1 MNRIYTLCRRRRIG
15 YSRRGWRAPRLPRLF
30 GVDRT
35 DCYLRGVMRPLARKI
50 VLTQGV
56 IILLIFGVSLFT
68 WWQMVDAS
76 NRAERL
82 QAEYHL
88 GTNLEQLVAEL
99 RDMGRSRTY
108 YFGEKKSG
116 GEELA
121 RLQDSFYLSLVR
133 IASTID
139 ELALQSGPRADLA
152 GLVDTLRRRLDE
164 YQLRVGQQELA
175 FLRDEELAYQRSGA
189 RAAELRQDM
198 HDKTKDHLQ
207 RQAAMTREINAL
219 GRRADRAAVL
229 ALVFCGVALVVGLL
243 AAYGL
248 TRSIHR
254 PVRDM
259 RAATEALSRGEF
271 DSRIPVHSRDELGDL
286 ALAFNEMAARLQE
299 LDELKGGFVS
309 MVSHDLKTPLTS
321 MKEAVEMLSEGVGG
335 DLTVRQKRLLTIASE
350 SLDRLGRYVQGILDL
365 CQFEGGRI
373 QLVREPL
380 SLTDVVQEQASLAEA
395 RCQEAGVNL
404 HCELEQDLPLL
415 EGDRFR
421 LAQVVNNLLDNAI
434 KFTPREGRI
443 EVRTGVLPWEDD
455 LGVFL
460 EVSDSGVG
468 IAARDLR
475 HIFEKFYQAPSDSRG
490 KVRGAGLGLAIV
502 RNLVE
507 AHSGRVTVEST
518 MGRGTTF
525 RVQFPAAR
533 RQADDQA
540 LAG

>member
-1 MNRIYTLCRRRRIG
+1 
-15 YSRRGWRAPRLPRLF
+15 
-30 GVDRT
+30 
-35 DCYLRGVMRPLARKI
+35 MRPLARKI

-99 RDMGRSRTY
+99 RDIGRSRTY

-198 HDKTKDHLQ
+198 HDKTKDHRQQ

-229 ALVFCGVALVVGLL
+229 ALVFCGVALVVGLRPRHSVVGTWRFDAIGFGTSGVSFQTDARWNCTQRRRRL
-243 AAYGL
+243 VQVRL
-248 TRSIHR
+248 DFRRSGIR
-254 PVRDM
+254 RRKAQGRRRGIPERN
-259 RAATEALSRGEF
+259 RGE
-271 DSRIPVHSRDELGDL
+271 RWP
-286 ALAFNEMAARLQE
+286 
-299 LDELKGGFVS
+299 
-309 MVSHDLKTPLTS
+309 
-321 MKEAVEMLSEGVGG
+321 
-335 DLTVRQKRLLTIASE
+335 
-350 SLDRLGRYVQGILDL
+350 
-365 CQFEGGRI
+365 
-373 QLVREPL
+373 
-380 SLTDVVQEQASLAEA
+380 
-395 RCQEAGVNL
+395 
-404 HCELEQDLPLL
+404 
-415 EGDRFR
+415 
-421 LAQVVNNLLDNAI
+421 
-434 KFTPREGRI
+434 
-443 EVRTGVLPWEDD
+443 
-455 LGVFL
+455 
-460 EVSDSGVG
+460 
-468 IAARDLR
+468 
-475 HIFEKFYQAPSDSRG
+475 
-490 KVRGAGLGLAIV
+490 
-502 RNLVE
+502 
-507 AHSGRVTVEST
+507 
-518 MGRGTTF
+518 
-525 RVQFPAAR
+525 
-533 RQADDQA
+533 QADPLPRPFRQPD
-540 LAG
+540 

>member
-1 MNRIYTLCRRRRIG
+1 
-15 YSRRGWRAPRLPRLF
+15 
-30 GVDRT
+30 
-35 DCYLRGVMRPLARKI
+35 MRPLARKI

-56 IILLIFGVSLFT
+56 IILLVFGVSLFT
-68 WWQMVDAS
+68 WWQMIDAS

-88 GTNLEQLVAEL
+88 GTNLEQLVAEM
-99 RDMGRSRTY
+99 RDIGLSRAFYFMGR
-108 YFGEKKSG
+108 KSG
-116 GEELA
+116 DKDLTEL
-121 RLQDSFYLSLVR
+121 QESFYLSLVR
-133 IASTID
+133 IAHTID

-152 GLVDTLRRRLDE
+152 GLVDILRRRLDE
-164 YQLRVGQQELA
+164 YQLMVGQQELA
-175 FLRDEELAYQRSGA
+175 FLRSEDLTYQRSDT
-189 RAAELRQDM
+189 RASELRQDM
-198 HDKTKDHLQ
+198 LERTRDHRRE

-219 GRRADRAAVL
+219 GQRADRAAGL
-229 ALVFCGVALVVGLL
+229 ALGFCGVALVVGLL

-259 RAATEALSRGEF
+259 RAATEAISRGEF
-271 DSRIPVHSRDELGDL
+271 DRRIPVHSRDELGEL

-299 LDELKGGFVS
+299 LDELKVGFVS

-365 CQFEGGRI
+365 GRIEGGHI

-380 SLTDVVQEQASLAEA
+380 SLTAIVKEQVSLAEA
-395 RCQEAGVNL
+395 RCQEVGVDL
-404 HCELEQDLPLL
+404 RCALEQDLPPL

-443 EVRTGVLPWEDD
+443 EVRTGVQPWDDD
-455 LGVFL
+455 LGIYL
-460 EVSDSGVG
+460 EVSDSGIG

-475 HIFEKFYQAPSDSRG
+475 HIFEKFYQAPTDSRG

-502 RNLVE
+502 RHLVE

-518 MGRGTTF
+518 PGRGTTF
-525 RVQFPAAR
+525 RVHFPAAR
-533 RQADDQA
+533 RQAGDQV

>member
-1 MNRIYTLCRRRRIG
+1 
-15 YSRRGWRAPRLPRLF
+15 
-30 GVDRT
+30 
-35 DCYLRGVMRPLARKI
+35 MRPLARKI
-50 VLTQGV
+50 LLTQGV
-56 IILLIFGVSLFT
+56 IILLIFGVSMFT
-68 WWQMVDAS
+68 WWQMIDAS
-76 NRAERL
+76 KRAERL
-82 QAEYHL
+82 EAEYNL
-88 GTNLEQLVAEL
+88 GTNLEQLLAEL
-99 RDMGRSRTY
+99 RDIGRSRTF
-108 YFGEKKSG
+108 YFLEKENNGKDLA
-116 GEELA
+116 EL
-121 RLQDSFYLSLVR
+121 QGSFYRSLVR
-133 IASTID
+133 IAQNID
-139 ELALQSGPRADLA
+139 ELAQQSGPRAELA
-152 GLVDTLRRRLDE
+152 GLVDILGRRLDE
-164 YQLRVGQQELA
+164 YQLMVGQQELA
-175 FLRDEELAYQRSGA
+175 FLRDEELTIQRSDA
-189 RAAELRQDM
+189 RATELRKDM
-198 HDKTKDHLQ
+198 HDRTRDHRQQ
-207 RQAAMTREINAL
+207 RHAAMARDINAL
-219 GRRADRAAVL
+219 GRRADRAAGL
-229 ALVFCGVALVVGLL
+229 ALAFCGVALVVGLL

-259 RAATEALSRGEF
+259 REATEALSRGEF
-271 DSRIPVHSRDELGDL
+271 DRRIQVRSRDELGEL
-286 ALAFNEMAARLQE
+286 GLAFNEMAARLQE

-365 CQFEGGRI
+365 CKFEGGRI

-380 SLTDVVQEQASLAEA
+380 CLTDVVQEQTSLAEA
-395 RCQEAGVNL
+395 RCREAGVSL
-404 HCELEQDLPLL
+404 SCELEQDLPPL

-443 EVRTGVLPWEDD
+443 KVRTGVKPWEDD

-460 EVSDSGVG
+460 EVSDSGIG

-475 HIFEKFYQAPSDSRG
+475 HIFEKFYQAPSDSRT

-507 AHSGRVTVEST
+507 AHSGQVTVQSAA
-518 MGRGTTF
+518 GRGTTF
-525 RVQFPAAR
+525 RVYFPAAR
-533 RQADDQA
+533 RQAGEQA

>member
-1 MNRIYTLCRRRRIG
+1 QYNFARPGTLPPSPLATG
-15 YSRRGWRAPRLPRLF
+15 PR
-30 GVDRT
+30 
-35 DCYLRGVMRPLARKI
+35 ARKI

-175 FLRDEELAYQRSGA
+175 FLRDEDLAYQRSGA

-198 HDKTKDHLQ
+198 HDKTKDHRQQ

-404 HCELEQDLPLL
+404 RCELEQDLPLL